1 MAERDRISALAVGTE
16 IVGRTL
22 VVTED
27 RIRWYGDAMLSAS
40 SGEPMRVGSN
50 IHTDDQYAKSQGL
63 PGAIAD
69 GMMSTNWLQNMVVR
83 YFGRHYLESGELRTK
98 FIKPIFTNVTLSCR
112 GRVIAITNVADG
124 AKRYELEIW
133 CEDENGNKLT
143 VGDAKIDVRPDVKN
157 TTRPV

>member
-1 MAERDRISALAVGTE
+1 MAEQDSISSLTVGSE

-50 IHTDDQYAKSQGL
+50 IHTDDAYAKSQGL

-69 GMMSTNWLQNMVVR
+69 GMMSTNWLQNMVIQ
-83 YFGRHYLESGELRTK
+83 YFGRHYLEAGELRTK
-98 FIKPIFTNVTLSCR
+98 FVRPIFTNVTLRCR
-112 GRVIAITNVADG
+112 GRVTAITSIGDG
-124 AKRYELEIW
+124 AKRYEVDIW
-133 CEDENGNKLT
+133 CEDENDNKLT
-143 VGDAKIDVRPDVKN
+143 VGDAKIDVRLA
-157 TTRPV
+157 